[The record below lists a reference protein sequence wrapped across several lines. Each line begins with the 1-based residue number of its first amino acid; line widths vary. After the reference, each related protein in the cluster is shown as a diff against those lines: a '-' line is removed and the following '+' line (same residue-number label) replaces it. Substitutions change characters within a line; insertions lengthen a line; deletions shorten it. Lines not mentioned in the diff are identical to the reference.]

1 MFPTVPGY
9 YTFASEAA
17 LKVGDTDGAIA
28 FLRAGVAA
36 LNSNDLRITLARRL
50 IEASRI
56 TEARD
61 VLRDVL
67 ATDPTNAAAL
77 DLQKQIGAQ

>member
-1 MFPTVPGY
+1 MPPPRR
-9 YTFASEAA
+9 AA
-17 LKVGDTDGAIA
+17 WYCWEELAEEQ
-28 FLRAGVAA
+28 L
-36 LNSNDLRITLARRL
+36 NDLLSRRL
-50 IEASRI
+50 IEADRI
-56 TEARD
+56 AEARD

>member
-1 MFPTVPGY
+1 V
-9 YTFASEAA
+9 
-17 LKVGDTDGAIA
+17 V
-28 FLRAGVAA
+28 FLRGGVAA
-36 LNSNDLRITLARRL
+36 LNSNDLRVTLARRL

-56 TEARD
+56 AEARE
-61 VLRDVL
+61 VLREIL